1 MEGLILFLYELA
13 LMTIVFLL
21 LNVIYNTES
30 AFVIS
35 ALGLLYLVYRTIIN
49 PD

>member
-13 LMTIVFLL
+13 LMSLVFLL
-21 LNVIYNTES
+21 LNVIYTTVS
-30 AFVIS
+30 ALVIS
-35 ALGLLYLVYRTIIN
+35 ALGLLYLVYKTIIN